1 MTTDGELTPSPAGL
15 SEKISRLHRERL
27 AIVYIRQS
35 TVQQVERHQESTRL
49 QYALADRAFHLGW
62 ARESIVVVDD
72 DLGRS
77 GATIEGRLGFQRLVA
92 EVGLGRVG
100 LVLGVEMSRLAR
112 SNRDWHQLLEICA
125 LFDTLI
131 ADVDGVYDPAHFN
144 DRLLLGLK
152 GTMSEAEL
160 HILKARMLAGRR
172 AKARRGELGKPV
184 PMGYVRRPSGEV
196 ALDPDEQA
204 QAVIRQVFALFQRFR
219 TVGKVLCYLVE
230 HDIRMPVRTRGGPGK
245 SLPRAKAGG
254 ELEWRRANRPT
265 LHNLFGNPI
274 YAGIYA
280 YGVRAA
286 DRRRQKPGRPG
297 TGRRPPRAGE
307 AEVFLPDRVAK
318 RTDATQSGQPARV
331 PAYISREQF
340 DRNQAQLRAN
350 RADRL
355 GPVRAGTALLSGLV
369 VCGRCGLRMT
379 AAYNND
385 GHAARYICSGENSSY
400 GGPFCQSLKAAPVD
414 KHVTSIVL
422 QALQPAALEASLAVA
437 ADLQAERAALEQQWR
452 QRLERAQYKVD
463 QARRRYAS
471 TEPENRLVA
480 RTLEREWE
488 EALAEQLRLAA
499 DHERFRRERPQA
511 PGPAELAAIRQ
522 VTTDLPALW
531 QAPTTSGEE
540 RQTIVRLL
548 LERVLLTVVDAS
560 EQVRL
565 ECHWHGGSKTI
576 HTLIRP
582 VARVTVLSTYAALLV
597 RAVDLHRAGNGCAD
611 IAAILNQEAWRPP
624 KRRDT
629 FNAPMVR
636 RLLTTAG
643 IIEPGA
649 CRPRTIP
656 ERQPDEWTIRELAEE
671 LGVPQSTLYHWVQNG
686 RLPSRSVK
694 AGGGYAKL
702 VTADTATIANLKT
715 IRTTPPPWRR
725 IFSPVRTT
733 NTNHPTLDS

>member
-1 MTTDGELTPSPAGL
+1 MMTNGDLMPRPPGGL
-15 SEKISRLHRERL
+15 SEKILRQHRDRL

-49 QYALADRAFHLGW
+49 QYALVERAFDLGW
-62 ARESIVVVDD
+62 ARASIVVVDD

-77 GATIEGRLGFQRLVA
+77 GATVEGRLGFQRLVA

-172 AKARRGELGKPV
+172 AKAQRGELGKPV

-204 QAVIRQVFALFQRFR
+204 QATIRLVFALFERFR
-219 TVGKVLCYLVE
+219 TVGKVLSYLVA
-230 HDIRMPVRTRGGPGK
+230 HDIRMPVRIAGGPDK
-245 SLPRAKAGG
+245 G
-254 ELEWRRANRPT
+254 ELDWRRANRPT

-280 YGVRAA
+280 YGVRTTE
-286 DRRRQKPGRPG
+286 RRRQKPGRPG

-307 AEVFLPDRVAK
+307 AEVLLPDRL
-318 RTDATQSGQPARV
+318 
-331 PAYISREQF
+331 PAYISRAQF
-340 DRNQAQLRAN
+340 DRNQAQLCAN
-350 RADRL
+350 RTDHT
-355 GPVRAGTALLSGLV
+355 GPTHAGTALLSGLV

-379 AAYNND
+379 AGYNNN

-400 GGPFCQSLKAAPVD
+400 GTAFCQSLKAAPVD
-414 KHVTSIVL
+414 AQVTSIVL
-422 QALQPAALEASLAVA
+422 QALEPAALEASLAVA

-463 QARRRYAS
+463 QARRRYTS

-480 RTLEREWE
+480 RTLERDWE
-488 EALAEQLRLAA
+488 EALSEQVRLTAEH
-499 DHERFRRERPQA
+499 DRFRRERPQA
-511 PGPAELAAIRQ
+511 PGPGELAAIRQ
-522 VTTDLPALW
+522 LTTDLPALW
-531 QAPTTSGEE
+531 QAPTTTGED

-548 LERVLLTVVDAS
+548 LERVLLTVIDAT

-565 ECHWHGGSKTI
+565 DCHWHGGSKTS

-582 VARVTVLSTYAALLV
+582 VARVTALSTYAALLA
-597 RAVDLHRAGNGCAD
+597 RATDLHRAGHGCAD

-629 FNAPMVR
+629 FNAAMVR
-636 RLLTTAG
+636 RLLTAAG
-643 IIEPGA
+643 VIEPA
-649 CRPRTIP
+649 PRRPRIVS
-656 ERQPDEWTIRELAEE
+656 ERRPDEWTIRELAAE
-671 LGVPQSTLYHWVQNG
+671 LGVPQPTLYHWVQTG

-694 AGGGYAKL
+694 AGAGSATL
-702 VTADTATIANLKT
+702 VTADAATIANLKT
-715 IRTTPPPWRR
+715 IRATPPPWRR
-725 IFSPVRTT
+725 LPPPVRTT
-733 NTNHPTLDS
+733 NHATLDS